1 MCPKKFYGQ
10 HFLYQPFYFHTIIQ
24 ALELQPEDKI
34 MEIGTGPAR
43 LTEYLL
49 KAGADLWGIEIDKD
63 MEAPLLRLKENYP
76 RFSYSIQDFLTLQAT
91 DMIKINKIVGNLPY
105 HLTIPILEKV
115 IFESQAMKIV
125 FLLAE
130 STALRFMAL
139 PGSEHYSSASVLAQ
153 SFFEI
158 EKVLFIDRRSFF
170 PPPKIDSILVKFS
183 RKSLAREITIK
194 ELHFYKLLFAN
205 RRKILLNC
213 LANTVSQKDKWI
225 DWLQELDLNP
235 KERIENLTI
244 SDLQK
249 LFMKAKEY
257 GLV

>member
-10 HFLYQPFYFHTIIQ
+10 HFLYQPFYFHSILQ
-24 ALELQPEDKI
+24 ALKLQPEDKI

-49 KAGADLWGIEIDKD
+49 KAGVDLWGIEIDKD
-63 MEAPLLRLKENYP
+63 METPLLRLKKNYP
-76 RFSYSIQDFLTLQAT
+76 RFSYSIQDFLTLTTAE
-91 DMIKINKIVGNLPY
+91 MLMINKIVGNLPY

-115 IFESQAMKIV
+115 IFESQARLIV

-130 STALRFMAL
+130 STALRFMAQ
-139 PGSEHYSSASVLAQ
+139 PGSKHYSSASVLAQ

-158 EKVLFIDRRSFF
+158 EKILFIDRKSFF

-183 RKSLAREITIK
+183 RKPLTREITLK

-205 RRKILLNC
+205 RRKTLLNC

-225 DWLQELDLNP
+225 GWLQEMRMNP

-244 SDLQK
+244 SDMQK
-249 LFMKAKEY
+249 LYMKAKEN